1 MAAGFERHA
10 RPFAWG
16 DRGFGIS
23 VRGGRDRWGVLRALF
38 GKMGFSLMKGRKSAP
53 AESERPAKR
62 CPPPPSWLS
71 PHAKKEWKRAA
82 KELHGRKLLAD
93 DVLATL
99 ESYCVAVG
107 LVRECEELMAKEG
120 RIVAS
125 ESGPKP
131 HPAFRMQQAAM
142 REVRLYAAELGLTPH
157 RRGAK
162 GGESEDDN
170 GGWDSDLL
178 S

>member
-1 MAAGFERHA
+1 
-10 RPFAWG
+10 
-16 DRGFGIS
+16 
-23 VRGGRDRWGVLRALF
+23 
-38 GKMGFSLMKGRKSAP
+38 MGFSLMKGRKSAP
-53 AESERPAKR
+53 VESERPAKR
-62 CPPPPSWLS
+62 CPPPPSWL
-71 PHAKKEWKRAA
+71 PQHAKKEWKRAA

-107 LVRECEELMAKEG
+107 QVRECEELMAAEG
-120 RIVAS
+120 RIIKT
-125 ESGPKP
+125 ENGPKP

-142 REVRLYAAELGLTPH
+142 REGRLHAAELGLTPH
-157 RRGAK
+157 RRGVK